1 MAIVFNNEQDKY
13 VIEDEWQNLMNEA
26 AMICLTN
33 ENLPTDVQIGVTFVD
48 NEGIRVIN
56 SEYRD
61 KDTATD
67 VLSFPMYEPDEELD
81 DFDLVLLGDI
91 VISLERTE
99 EQRLEYNHSFEREL
113 LYLFCHGMLHLCGYD
128 HMEDEEKQI
137 MRQKEEAILAQ
148 IGQSR

>member
-26 AMICLTN
+26 AKICLTN

>member
-13 VIEDEWQNLMNEA
+13 QIKDEWQELMNEA
-26 AMICLTN
+26 ANICLKN
-33 ENLPTDVQIGVTFVD
+33 EELPTDVQIGVTFVD
-48 NEGIRVIN
+48 NEGIRQIN
-56 SEYRD
+56 REYRD

-67 VLSFPMYEPDEELD
+67 VLSFPMYEPEEELD
-81 DFDLVLLGDI
+81 DFELVLLGDI

-113 LYLFCHGMLHLCGYD
+113 LYLFCHGLLHLCGYD
-128 HMEDEEKQI
+128 HMDDEEKQL
-137 MRQKEEAILAQ
+137 MRKKEEAILAQ